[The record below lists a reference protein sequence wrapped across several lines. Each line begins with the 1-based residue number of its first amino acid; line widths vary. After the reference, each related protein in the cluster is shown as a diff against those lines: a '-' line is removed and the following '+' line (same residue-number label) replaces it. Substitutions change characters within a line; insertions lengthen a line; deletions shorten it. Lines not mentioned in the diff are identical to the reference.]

1 MVSLLEGRDL
11 SLTLGK
17 RQVIDQVSISLAR
30 GQLTGIIGCN
40 GAGKSSLLGLLS
52 GYRQPQAGEVLLG
65 GKVLTQLT
73 LAERAKRLAFLP
85 QGQVVHWPLS
95 VERVVALGRLPHG
108 SGMKLGEEDRAA
120 VNQAMIW
127 TNVGHLAAR
136 NVNALSGGERG
147 RVLLARA
154 LATQTPV
161 LLADEPLAGLDPG
174 CQLRLMD
181 VLRELANDGMSI
193 ALVMHDL
200 DLATRYCDRLCLLH
214 QGRLLAE
221 GSPET
226 VLTENTLACAFGI
239 KAWHGVID
247 NRRCLIPITATSSGQ
262 T

>member
-1 MVSLLEGRDL
+1 MVSLLEGRGL

-17 RQVIDQVSISLAR
+17 RQVIDQVSISLAQ

-52 GYRQPQAGEVLLG
+52 GYRQPQAGEVFLG
-65 GKVLTQLT
+65 GSALTQLT
-73 LAERAKRLAFLP
+73 PAERAKRLAFLP

-108 SGMKLGEEDRAA
+108 PGMKLGAEDRAA
-120 VNQAMIW
+120 VNQAMTW
-127 TNVGHLAAR
+127 TNVSHLAAR

-181 VLRELANDGMSI
+181 VLRGLTNDGMSI

-221 GSPET
+221 GSPEA
-226 VLTENTLACAFGI
+226 VLTENNLTCAFGI
-239 KAWHGVID
+239 KAWHGLID
-247 NRRCLIPITATSSGQ
+247 NRRCLIPITATSSGR

>member
-1 MVSLLEGRDL
+1 MVSLLEGRGL

-17 RQVIDQVSISLAR
+17 RQVIDQVSISLTL

-40 GAGKSSLLGLLS
+40 GAGKSSLLSLLS
-52 GYRQPQAGEVLLG
+52 GYRQPQGGEVFLG

-108 SGMKLGEEDRAA
+108 SGMKLGAEDRAA

-181 VLRELANDGMSI
+181 VLRGLANDGMSI

-221 GSPET
+221 GPPEA
-226 VLTENTLACAFGI
+226 VLTENTLTCAFGI

-247 NRRCLIPITATSSGQ
+247 NRRCLIPITATASC
-262 T
+262 

>member
-1 MVSLLEGRDL
+1 MVSLLEGRGL

-17 RQVIDQVSISLAR
+17 RQVIDQVSITLAR

-40 GAGKSSLLGLLS
+40 GAGKSSLLSLLS
-52 GYRQPQAGEVLLG
+52 GYRQPQAGKVLLG
-65 GKVLTQLT
+65 GSALTQLT

-108 SGMKLGEEDRAA
+108 SGMKLGAADLAA

-127 TNVGHLAAR
+127 TNVSHLAAR

-226 VLTENTLACAFGI
+226 VLTENNLTCAFGI

-247 NRRCLIPITATSSGQ
+247 NRRCLVPIMATPSG
-262 T
+262 

>member
-1 MVSLLEGRDL
+1 MVSLLEGRGL

-17 RQVIDQVSISLAR
+17 RQVIDQVSISLVR

-65 GKVLTQLT
+65 GSALTQLT
-73 LAERAKRLAFLP
+73 LAERAKHLAFLP

-108 SGMKLGEEDRAA
+108 SGMKLGEEDLAA
-120 VNQAMIW
+120 VNQAMTW
-127 TNVGHLAAR
+127 TNVSHLAVR

-181 VLRELANDGMSI
+181 VLRELTNDGMSI